1 MWAKPRAPPPEKTIP
16 SDRPTSRRASRAA
29 PGSLGSVDAS
39 RWRARGVTAST
50 RPVTTP
56 PPAGPSTTRSAAG
69 SGRRG
74 AASRRSRRGAAGRPG
89 GCRGRSRRRRR
100 ARRRAGRASAS
111 SSARSTAPVPA
122 ASAPRTSTVP
132 YRSSAFASDRATPWT
147 GTSRPSPRSAKSDG
161 RVGGALRPPLAWS
174 RVASSRATVPAK
186 WASRSIS
193 SSKRSRGS
201 RSSVESRIAWTDAER
216 GAPVRRA
223 SSPIAAPGPRTRSVR
238 PSAATARRRPRRT
251 TYISRASSPSRSAQ
265 SPASTR
271 RGSASAA
278 SAASETSSAPA
289 SSGTSARIDLET
301 PIALTARPTPSADRT
316 PSRGP

>member
-69 SGRRG
+69 VGAPGSGESAVATRS
-74 AASRRSRRGAAGRPG
+74 SRSACRVQRSLHAPAPSSST
-89 GCRGRSRRRRR
+89 SRTCV
-100 ARRRAGRASAS
+100 AS

-174 RVASSRATVPAK
+174 RVASSRATVAAK

-251 TYISRASSPSRSAQ
+251 T
-265 SPASTR
+265 
-271 RGSASAA
+271 
-278 SAASETSSAPA
+278 
-289 SSGTSARIDLET
+289 
-301 PIALTARPTPSADRT
+301 
-316 PSRGP
+316 